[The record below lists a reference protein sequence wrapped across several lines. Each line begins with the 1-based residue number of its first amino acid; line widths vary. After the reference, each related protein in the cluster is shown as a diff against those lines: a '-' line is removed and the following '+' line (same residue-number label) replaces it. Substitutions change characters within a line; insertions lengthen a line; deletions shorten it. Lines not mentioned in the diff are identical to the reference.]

1 MRRSSLLVT
10 LGVALSILAHAE
22 APRTDPE
29 ADVPRNVPVTAE
41 RRPSGNLR
49 MPGEFERQEAILL
62 AAHELATE
70 HSELFLNLVRAASPR
85 ATVAVMVRSDSE
97 KDTVAAL
104 LNESGTDR
112 AKVTIL
118 DVDHDTMWVRDYG
131 PVFVEDESG
140 DRWVVDAGYVY
151 CDRERDDRVPGGVA
165 AQFGAFVIPSTLELD
180 GGNVLSNGHGLVL
193 TTTSVLEP
201 ESRETQNEALVR
213 KTFKDLLGA
222 SQVVLLEPLKGESSG
237 HVDMFAMFTAPD
249 TVLMGYYDKEE
260 DPENAGILD
269 RNAEKL
275 NGLPTPAGPLSVK
288 RIPMPS
294 HEDGIWRTYTNS
306 IFVNGALLMPDY
318 EDVPR
323 SVRNTAIDTLKC
335 ALPRWDIVPINVS
348 GIIES
353 GGALHCIAMQIPR
366 RRASW
371 EQDTA
376 PGTKG
381 E

>member
-1 MRRSSLLVT
+1 MGRILPIT
-10 LGVALSILAHAE
+10 LGIALSVLAHAE
-22 APRTDPE
+22 APGPG
-29 ADVPRNVPVTAE
+29 ADLRQDAPVTTE
-41 RRPSGNLR
+41 RRPAGRLR

-62 AAHELATE
+62 ASHELATE

-85 ATVAVMVRSDSE
+85 ATVAVMVRSDTE
-97 KDTVAAL
+97 RDTVAFL
-104 LNESGTDR
+104 LNQSGTDR
-112 AKVTIL
+112 TRVTIL

-165 AQFGAFVIPSTLELD
+165 AQFGASVIPSTLELD
-180 GGNVLSNGHGLVL
+180 GGNILGNGHGLVL
-193 TTTSVLEP
+193 TTTSILEP
-201 ESRETQNEALVR
+201 ESRETQDEALVR
-213 KTFKDLLGA
+213 KTLKDLLGA

-249 TVLMGYYDKEE
+249 TVLIGYYDKDE
-260 DPENAGILD
+260 DSENARILD

-275 NGLPTPAGPLSVK
+275 SGLPTAAGPLSVR

-294 HEDGIWRTYTNS
+294 HEDGVWRTYTNS

-318 EDVPR
+318 EDVPGN
-323 SVRNTAIDTLKC
+323 VRETAIDALKR

-366 RRASW
+366 KRTSW
-371 EQDTA
+371 EQDTGA
-376 PGTKG
+376 GTKG
-381 E
+381 D